1 MSIKNQPEYTSEKSK
16 TPEFEAM
23 ETETMNAATVE
34 TTTKEEAMNT
44 NTADNTASASVQ
56 ATTAIATAAASSAV
70 VAGSTPTKF
79 KVAFADKNNVFDTAT
94 VEGLALA
101 APAIKGEQGSLFKGE
116 DDLGSQIRF
125 ELISFNH
132 RWTVGTGET
141 DSESKEKFRVSVDGK
156 TLSGSGDDMHAY
168 LESLKAEGYSKAK
181 ISPYIDLWGFVVWSE
196 KNGDVPVD
204 ARELCRV
211 QCSQTSMGAFTAFA
225 TTRGLLES
233 KGLAQPIDVIE
244 IHAEKRV
251 SGTNKFTNFSFHV
264 PKP

>member
-1 MSIKNQPEYTSEKSK
+1 MSLRNQPE
-16 TPEFEAM
+16 FEQM
-23 ETETMNAATVE
+23 ETETAATVE
-34 TTTKEEAMNT
+34 TTTKEETMNM

-56 ATTAIATAAASSAV
+56 ATTAIATATAAASSAV
-70 VAGSTPTKF
+70 ATTSAPTKF

-94 VEGLALA
+94 VEKLALA
-101 APAIKGEQGSLFKGE
+101 APAAKGEQGSVFVG
-116 DDLGSQIRF
+116 DVDLGSKIRF

-132 RWTVGTGET
+132 RWTVGTGESDT
-141 DSESKEKFRVSVDGK
+141 ESKEKFRVSIDGK
-156 TLSGSGDDMHAY
+156 TLSGSGDDLHAY

-181 ISPYIDLWGFVVWSE
+181 ISPYIDLWGFIVWSE

-204 ARELCRV
+204 ASELCRV

-264 PKP
+264 PKS

>member
-1 MSIKNQPEYTSEKSK
+1 MSLRKQ
-16 TPEFEAM
+16 PEFEQM
-23 ETETMNAATVE
+23 ETETAATVE

-44 NTADNTASASVQ
+44 TTDTASASVQ

-79 KVAFADKNNVFDTAT
+79 KVAFADKCGTFDTAT

-101 APAIKGEQGSLFKGE
+101 APAIRGEQGSLFKGE
-116 DDLGSQIRF
+116 EDIGTFIHF

-141 DSESKEKFRVSVDGK
+141 DSESKEKFRVSYDQK
-156 TLSGSGDDMHAY
+156 TLSGSGDDLHAY
-168 LESLKAEGYSKAK
+168 VESLKAEGYSKAK
-181 ISPYIDLWGFVVWSE
+181 ISPYIDLWGFVVKSE
-196 KNGDVPVD
+196 EKGDVPVD
-204 ARELCRV
+204 ERELCRV
-211 QCSQTSMGAFTAFA
+211 QCSQTSAGAFVAFS

-233 KGLAQPIDVIE
+233 KGLAQPLDVIE
-244 IHAEKRV
+244 ITAMKRV
-251 SGTNKFTNFSFHV
+251 SGSNKYTNFQFSV

>member
-1 MSIKNQPEYTSEKSK
+1 MSLKSQPEYTAA
-16 TPEFEAM
+16 PQFEAM
-23 ETETMNAATVE
+23 ETETAATVE
-34 TTTKEEAMNT
+34 TTTKEETMNT

-56 ATTAIATAAASSAV
+56 ATTAIATAAASSALSTV
-70 VAGSTPTKF
+70 TTPTKF

-101 APAIKGEQGSLFKGE
+101 APACKGEQGSVFVGE
-116 DDLGSQIRF
+116 ADLGSKIRF

-141 DSESKEKFRVSVDGK
+141 DTESKEKFRVSVDGK
-156 TLSGSGDDMHAY
+156 TLSGSGDDLHAY

-251 SGTNKFTNFSFHV
+251 SGSNKFTNFSFHV

>member
-1 MSIKNQPEYTSEKSK
+1 MSLKSQ
-16 TPEFEAM
+16 PEFEQM
-23 ETETMNAATVE
+23 ETETAATVE

-56 ATTAIATAAASSAV
+56 ATTAIAAAASSAL
-70 VAGSTPTKF
+70 STTTTPTKF
-79 KVAFADKNNVFDTAT
+79 KVAFAEKNNVFDTAT

-101 APAIKGEQGSLFKGE
+101 APACKGEQGSVFVGE
-116 DDLGSQIRF
+116 ADLGSKIRF

-141 DSESKEKFRVSVDGK
+141 DSESKEKFRVSIDGK
-156 TLSGSGDDMHAY
+156 TLSGSGDDLHAY